1 MKAKVRGTE
10 IYFDVDGMGLV
21 PDGDCMVER
30 PVLFLLHG
38 GPGADHSYLKP
49 RMEPLRDTVQLV
61 YVDHRGSGRSARCNP
76 ESYSLENNAEDV
88 DALRE
93 YLGLERI
100 SVFGTSYGGFVSQ
113 EYAIRFLERVAS
125 LILCATAPSYRILE
139 DTQRMVQERG
149 TPAQVRVCQRLWEG
163 NFESQ
168 EQLREYFV
176 AMGQVY
182 STSFDVEK
190 FDIGWRRGIWNVE
203 QINRWFRGER
213 RTFDFTDRLHNIT
226 CPTLVLAG
234 AHDWICSPKH
244 ARILAEKIPRAH
256 LKVFPDSG
264 HSIALDEPDAFL
276 AAVRGFLTHAP
287 L

>member
-10 IYFDVDGMGLV
+10 IYFDIDGMGLV

-61 YVDHRGSGRSARCNP
+61 YVDHRGSGRSARCDP

-113 EYAIRFLERVAS
+113 EYAIRYPERLAS

-139 DTQRMVQERG
+139 DTQRIVQERG
-149 TPAQVRVCQRLWEG
+149 TPDQVRVCQRLWEG

-190 FDIGWRRGIWNVE
+190 FDVGWRRGIWNVE

-213 RTFDFTDRLHNIT
+213 RTFDFTDRLHNIP

-256 LKVFPDSG
+256 LKVFPNSG
-264 HSIALDEPDAFL
+264 HSIALDEPEAFL
-276 AAVRGFLTHAP
+276 AAVRGFLTYVP